1 MAGAVPAATKRAAAP
16 AYAFGAFVLALFVAQ
31 PAQGQRVRLEI
42 RPQVGDTIQMQLDQE
57 IEMTGTS
64 PDGTGMT
71 ARPMTGTMRVRTRAI
86 PLRRI
91 ESGTVVLAIT
101 DSVVMS
107 PMGEWRLPES
117 SRRALQGKR
126 VELRVSFNGAMDL
139 IDTGE
144 HEGDTPPFLG
154 PMPAMLPTGTVRVGA
169 TWTRRLSVPLGRTPS
184 GAASVDARFRLD
196 SLSEN
201 GDIAYITM
209 QGTLSRNGDRDGA
222 RAQRSTGTLA
232 GNLQLDRRLGWITD
246 TRLVLSMRTVIPMAD
261 STARARPASTQV
273 QMKVT
278 QRLRATRGQ

>member
-1 MAGAVPAATKRAAAP
+1 MAFRETPSLRGRRLSAVAA
-16 AYAFGAFVLALFVAQ
+16 VLTGLCLAQ
-31 PAQGQRVRLEI
+31 PAHAQRVRLEI

-57 IEMTGTS
+57 IEMTGTAT
-64 PDGTGMT
+64 DGSGVA
-71 ARPMTGTMRVRTRAI
+71 ARPVTGTMHVRTRAI

-91 ESGTVVLAIT
+91 GSGTVVLAIT
-101 DSVVMS
+101 DSVAMS

-117 SRRALQGKR
+117 SRRALQGRR
-126 VELRVSFNGAMDL
+126 VQLRVGFDGAMDL

-144 HEGDTPPFLG
+144 HEGDTPPFLA
-154 PMPAMLPTGTVRVGA
+154 PMPAMLPSGTVRVGA
-169 TWTRRLSVPLGRTPS
+169 TWTRKLSVPLGS
-184 GAASVDARFRLD
+184 AANSAASVDARFRLD

-209 QGTLSRNGDRDGA
+209 QGTLSRDGGRDGA
-222 RAQRSTGTLA
+222 ALQRSTGTLA

-246 TRLVLSMRTVIPMAD
+246 TRMVLSMRTVIPMVDSAD
-261 STARARPASTQV
+261 RARAASTHV